1 MNALSFSR
9 QFAAEGQLLLLSFDV
24 TSHLYFFFYFVPLF
38 FQAQTS
44 VLMHEESFRGFSDFT
59 TSNCDNFSFCARFV
73 FLVAILAEVKQRK
86 ILSKN
91 DKAHH
96 PKNCCSKARS
106 GIKKASSFRGN
117 WRTTSG
123 PSSARICLLLRSIVC
138 QGTGLCSYV
147 RFCC

>member
-1 MNALSFSR
+1 MLR
-9 QFAAEGQLLLLSFDV
+9 
-24 TSHLYFFFYFVPLF
+24 HICIFFFYFVPLF

-73 FLVAILAEVKQRK
+73 FLVAILAEVKQQK

-96 PKNCCSKARS
+96 PKNCCSKAKS

-117 WRTTSG
+117 GRATSG
-123 PSSARICLLLRSIVC
+123 PSSARICRLLRSIVC